1 MSELYVKVALPIPL
15 RKTFDYRVSPELREK
30 AGVGK
35 RVSVPF
41 KNYEM
46 KGFIVDFYQDE
57 YREGIKEI
65 KDIIDEESVI
75 NEKIL
80 NLCNY
85 LSEEYFL
92 PIGQLLRMSFSP
104 ELPVRKKG
112 RERKAESEKISVSS
126 VKEEIIE
133 EIMKKL
139 KDKKPLVLSGE
150 REIRSSIYIEI
161 ARKLKM
167 EGKRAIFVF
176 PEIIKANSFYKI
188 EKNDLKQSIFHSA
201 ISPVRRSKELEKVI
215 SGEIDIVIGTPQILF
230 SPVREL
236 GLIVLDEEESR
247 YFKMEENPKFHA
259 LWVAEKKSEIENCS
273 LLLGTILP
281 TVETFHKI
289 QKKEYQFFK
298 IPTRKKVEI
307 EIIKDRAPIPFKIL
321 KEIRKNLKNG
331 NQVLFLTVRK
341 GMGSIL
347 ICKKCGWISLCPKCK
362 VPLKA
367 HEEGEQLCHICGWRE
382 PFKLY
387 CPECNGSLSFIGAV
401 GTERISQILREKFP
415 RIKVGILDLEKTRT
429 RRAQRKVWE
438 DFYAKKI
445 NILVGTQLILTS
457 REEFQKKVKLMVMVK
472 PEANLLLPDVNFSEA
487 TFHLINDAI
496 KMVEEGGKV
505 IIVSEFP
512 EHHSIKYLV
521 EGTPKLFYEKELKIK
536 KALGYPPFGRIA
548 KLILSRKTLKGVGR
562 FSRFIFKDL
571 KERGERIEIIGPS
584 INPYEGGKKKSV
596 QIIIKGEED
605 KVKEWL
611 KENIEK
617 LEKHSIEIDIDPT
630 SIF

>member
-15 RKTFDYRVSPELREK
+15 RKTFDYRVPPKLKEK
-30 AGVGK
+30 VEIGK

-41 KNYEM
+41 KNYGM
-46 KGFIVDFYQDE
+46 KGFIVDIYNDE

-65 KDIIDEESVI
+65 KDIIDEKPFI

-92 PIGQLLRMSFSP
+92 PIGQLLRMAFSP
-104 ELPVRKKG
+104 GLPAGRKA
-112 RERKAESEKISVSS
+112 RERKVENEKISVSP
-126 VKEEIIE
+126 VKKEMIA
-133 EIMKKL
+133 EIMKNL

-150 REIRSSIYIEI
+150 REIRFSVYIEI
-161 ARKLKM
+161 AKKLKM

-188 EKNDLKQSIFHSA
+188 EKNDLKQSIIHSA
-201 ISPVRRSKELEKVI
+201 VSPVRRAKELEKII
-215 SGEIDIVIGTPQILF
+215 SGETDIVIGTPQILF

-247 YFKMEENPKFHA
+247 YFKMEENPKFHS
-259 LWVAEKKSEIENCS
+259 LWVAEKRSEIENCH
-273 LLLGTILP
+273 LLLGTTLP
-281 TVETFHKI
+281 SVETFHKI

-298 IPTRKKVEI
+298 IQVQRKVDI
-307 EIIKDRAPIPFKIL
+307 EIIKERAPIPSEIL
-321 KEIRKNLKNG
+321 KEIRKNLKDG
-331 NQVLFLTVRK
+331 NQILFLTVRK

-347 ICKKCGWISLCPKCK
+347 LCKKCGWISLCPKCK

-367 HEEGEQLCHICGWRE
+367 HEEGEQICHICGWRE
-382 PFKLY
+382 SFKLY
-387 CPECNGSLSFIGAV
+387 CPECNGRLSFIGAV
-401 GTERISQILREKFP
+401 GTERLPQILREKFP
-415 RIKVGILDLEKTRT
+415 KVKVGILDLEKAKTRK
-429 RRAQRKVWE
+429 AQRKVWE

-445 NILVGTQLILTS
+445 NILVGTQLLLTS
-457 REEFQKKVKLMVMVK
+457 RENFQKKVKLMVMVK
-472 PEANLLLPDVNFSEA
+472 PEVNLLLPDVNFSEE

-496 KMVEEGGKV
+496 EMVEEGGKF

-512 EHHSIKYLV
+512 EHHSIKYIA
-521 EGTPKLFYEKELKIK
+521 ERNHELFYEKELKIRE
-536 KALGYPPFGRIA
+536 ALGYPPFGRIV

-562 FSRFIFKDL
+562 FSRSTFKGL
-571 KERGERIEIIGPS
+571 KEKRKGIEVIGPS

-596 QIIIKGEED
+596 QILIKGE
-605 KVKEWL
+605 KNRVKEWL
-611 KENIEK
+611 KENIER
-617 LEKHSIEIDIDPT
+617 LEKRSIEIDIDPA